1 MIFIDY
7 SFVFSHSTLLSLVLI
22 LIFPLVE
29 CFIHEPLT
37 RETGRPLPTS
47 STINKVHSFIHS
59 FIHSIVYMYT
69 TQQSSKHFK
78 TMNFRSVLGQ
88 LNDSTSRFDVSLL
101 KRVGGGSQ
109 SSP

>member
-7 SFVFSHSTLLSLVLI
+7 SIVFSHSTLLSLVFI

-29 CFIHEPLT
+29 CFIDEPLA

-69 TQQSSKHFK
+69 TQQSSKH
-78 TMNFRSVLGQ
+78 
-88 LNDSTSRFDVSLL
+88 STSRFDVSLL
-101 KRVGGGSQ
+101 KRLGGGSQ